1 MENVGLFL
9 CTGCEIGA
17 AIKTD
22 GLESLAKKGGAKSVV
37 MHPWLCSE
45 EGVAAI
51 RKAVDDGSVDGVLI
65 AACSPRAMT
74 AEFRFDPLKVSVE
87 RIGLREQVAWS
98 HPHGEEDTQ
107 MLAEDLLRMGLVR
120 IAKNT
125 LPKPLAETIE
135 KTVLVVGGGVAGLS
149 AAKAVAGMGH
159 PVVMVESSARL
170 GGSLVGVK
178 DAAPEQPPYGELHK
192 NTIGELISAV
202 QGDSSVRVL
211 LQARTVHIAG
221 QPGQFTV
228 DVESP
233 SGKQTFQAGA
243 IVQAT
248 GASPYDAT
256 KLSDL
261 GYGLTPDVVTSVDL
275 DRMIA
280 KGEIRRPSD
289 GKPPRRILFVQCAG
303 SRDSAHL
310 PYCSSECCVTTLR
323 QVAAVHRDLPG
334 TECAVIYRDMRTP
347 GQMEHFYQ
355 AVQEQPG
362 SLFTR
367 GEVAKVEK
375 GPEGSLVVRLK
386 DSLLGPDAAL
396 QADIVVLAVGMIPN
410 SADSEAIRALR
421 DARVGAEKGESD
433 VQRALASKKAEELAS
448 HEGTEILNLEYRQGP
463 DLPVLRYKFSDSHY
477 ICFPYETRRTGIYA
491 AGTVRAPMDA
501 AQAAEDGWGAGLKT
515 VQCISAATRGEAVH
529 PRAGDLSIPDFSLQR
544 CTQCKRCTEEC
555 PFGSINEDVKYNPMY
570 NPMRC
575 RRCGICFGCCPER
588 IINFPEYSVDA
599 VGSMVKAIEVP
610 DELDEKPRVVAF
622 LCENDAL
629 PALDEAAAR
638 RLSWNPWVRVI
649 PVRCLGAVHV
659 VWIADAM
666 ARGIDGVLL
675 IGCRKGDDYQCHYMT
690 GSELANKR
698 MENVQETL
706 TRLKL
711 ESTRVKI
718 VEIGRNEFDRIP
730 QIFAEFEKT
739 IEEAGPNPMK
749 GF

>member
-22 GLESLAKKGGAKSVV
+22 GLESLAKECGAKSFV
-37 MHPWLCSE
+37 MHPFLCSE
-45 EGVAAI
+45 EGVATI
-51 RKAVDDGSVDGVLI
+51 RKAVDDGSVDSVLI
-65 AACSPRAMT
+65 AACSPRAKT

-120 IAKNT
+120 VKKNI

-159 PVVMVESSARL
+159 PVVLVESSARL
-170 GGSLVGVK
+170 GGSMAGVK
-178 DAAPEQPPYGELHK
+178 DAAPERPPYGELHK

-233 SGKQTFQAGA
+233 SGKETFQAGA

-248 GASPYDAT
+248 GSSPYDAT
-256 KLSDL
+256 KLGDL

-303 SRDSAHL
+303 SRDPAHL

-334 TECAVIYRDMRTP
+334 MECAVVYRDMRTP

-362 SLFTR
+362 SMFTR
-367 GEVAKVEK
+367 GEVATVEK
-375 GPEGSLVVRLK
+375 GPEGNLVVRLK

-396 QADIVVLAVGMIPN
+396 QADLVVLAVGMIPN

-421 DARVGAEKGESD
+421 DARVGAEKGDSD
-433 VQRALASKKAEELAS
+433 VQRAHAAKVAEELAF

-501 AQAAEDGWGAGLKT
+501 AQAAEDGWGAGLKA

-529 PRAGDLSIPDFSLQR
+529 PRAGDISVADFFLQR

-555 PFGSINEDVKYNPMY
+555 PFGTINEDVKCTPQY

-575 RRCGICFGCCPER
+575 RRCGICMGCLPR
-588 IINFPEYSVDA
+588 A
-599 VGSMVKAIEVP
+599 HHQ
-610 DELDEKPRVVAF
+610 LPRVLDRRDRQHDQGHRGSGRGRREAPRGGVPVRERRAPRAGRGGGPPALVEPVGAGHPGAVPGSGERRLDRRRDVARHRRRAAHRLPEGRRLPVPLHDGLRARQQADGEHPGDAHPAQTGVQPREDPRDQPQRVRPHPADLRGF
-622 LCENDAL
+622 REND
-629 PALDEAAAR
+629 
-638 RLSWNPWVRVI
+638 
-649 PVRCLGAVHV
+649 
-659 VWIADAM
+659 
-666 ARGIDGVLL
+666 
-675 IGCRKGDDYQCHYMT
+675 
-690 GSELANKR
+690 
-698 MENVQETL
+698 
-706 TRLKL
+706 
-711 ESTRVKI
+711 
-718 VEIGRNEFDRIP
+718 
-730 QIFAEFEKT
+730 
-739 IEEAGPNPMK
+739 
-749 GF
+749 